1 MANNGDYW
9 SGGGWAAPQNNHMQG
24 LPGTIGAQTANSNY
38 GPLQALADIVG
49 AYWQK
54 KAYEGALGY
63 ASSPEMK
70 NDLDKLTQP
79 VAEKVDV
86 PPEQNGD
93 KAMQNTVQS
102 MQINGQLPNT
112 DWLHKNTPA
121 FELTPIQKMAPG
133 SQSLIKAATDF
144 ANVAQQP
151 GKDTKAKLQAQYD
164 EFAKNQK
171 EHPEWFAGNTYTG
184 GDEKAR
190 VKANLDYAQG
200 KAVADNAYSAR
211 TGKFKSGLEQYGYT
225 GRTRAASWQEVK
237 DRAAGLKSKAMQ
249 MAYKRYGI
257 RGAQMAEPMIDQAIQ
272 DRLQAFSGATL
283 QQARA
288 PIDSFIAQ
296 HTDDLNDPKTYF
308 QLGRMMTDYNIAAKQ
323 MGQPVFDTSLV
334 TQLQKMG
341 EVSVTKSNQG
351 GYTSYIAVKKNG
363 GSFGKDKNGN
373 PVYAVNI
380 MKEAKTPTWK
390 EKADVD
396 IAKGKLIE
404 WIRDHKVREGQ
415 KDRELKET
423 AWWHRNKPQR
433 GSSGGRS
440 GSGTSKAEENIKAN
454 LSEQLNRMKIAVE
467 NNDHDGADAARAAI
481 QKMYDQGK
489 IPVDVYQADG
499 GVYQTMEDLLSR
511 LPEEDDG

>member
-1 MANNGDYW
+1 MAGTGNSYW
-9 SGGGWAAPQNNHMQG
+9 TGGWADGSQNYMRNM
-24 LPGTIGAQTANSNY
+24 PGTLGAQMNGGNY
-38 GPLQALADIVG
+38 GPVQALADILG

-54 KAYEGALGY
+54 QAYEGAIGY

-70 NDLDKLTQP
+70 QDLDKMTEP
-79 VAEKVDV
+79 VYEKVDV
-86 PPEQNGD
+86 PPEQDGD
-93 KAMQNTVQS
+93 KAMQGAVQS
-102 MQINGQLPNT
+102 MQVSGQLPNP

-133 SQSLIKAATDF
+133 SQSLIQAATDL
-144 ANVAQQP
+144 ANTAQQP
-151 GKDTKAKLQAQYD
+151 SAATKAKLQSQYD

-200 KAVADNAYSAR
+200 RAEADNAYSAR
-211 TGKFKSGLEQYGYT
+211 TGRFKSGLEQYGYT

-237 DRAAGLKSKAMQ
+237 DRATDLKSKAMQ

-390 EKADVD
+390 ERQDVQLTKAKIVETNRHNNATESLGR
-396 IAKGKLIE
+396 AKLA
-404 WIRDHKVREGQ
+404 
-415 KDRELKET
+415 ET
-423 AWWHRNKPQR
+423 HRHNVVQESKPTR
-433 GSSGGRS
+433 
-440 GSGTSKAEENIKAN
+440 SGTSKAEENIKAN

>member
-9 SGGGWAAPQNNHMQG
+9 SGGGWAAPQNNYMQG
-24 LPGTIGAQTANSNY
+24 LPGTIGAQTANVNY

-93 KAMQNTVQS
+93 KAMQNAVQS

-112 DWLHKNTPA
+112 DWLRKNTPA
-121 FELTPIQKMAPG
+121 FELTPIQKMVPG
-133 SQSLIKAATDF
+133 SQSLMQAATNF
-144 ANVAQQP
+144 ANEAQQP

-200 KAVADNAYSAR
+200 RAEADNAYSAR
-211 TGKFKSGLEQYGYT
+211 TGRFKTGLEQYGYT
-225 GRTRAASWQEVK
+225 GKARAASFQEVK
-237 DRAAGLKSKAMQ
+237 ERAADLKAKAMQ
-249 MAYKRYGI
+249 AALRRYGV
-257 RGAQMAEPMIDQAIQ
+257 RGAQMAEGLIDSAIQ
-272 DRLQAFSGATL
+272 DRLNAFGGATMA
-283 QQARA
+283 QARV
-288 PIDSFIAQ
+288 PIDNFLAQ
-296 HTDDLNDPKTYF
+296 NADNLNDPKVF
-308 QLGRMMTDYNIAAKQ
+308 MQAGRMMTDYNIAAKQ
-323 MGQPVFDTSLV
+323 MGQPEFDTSLL

-351 GYTSYIAVKKNG
+351 GYTSWVAVKKNG
-363 GSFGKDKNGN
+363 GSFGVDKNGK
-373 PVYAVNI
+373 PIYAVPI

-390 EKADVD
+390 EQQDVGLKKA
-396 IAKGKLIE
+396 KLIE
-404 WIRDHKVREGQ
+404 DNRHHVVTEGQ
-415 KDRELKET
+415 ASQKIGET
-423 AWWHRNKPQR
+423 HRHNVAMENKPTR
-433 GSSGGRS
+433 SGGGSGGGSSKSGGANFN
-440 GSGTSKAEENIKAN
+440 SKKVESKVTDMLAQGQTPTQVK
-454 LSEQLNRMKIAVE
+454 EQLLNAGMSE
-467 NNDHDGADAARAAI
+467 EQADAYLPPSAI
-481 QKMYDQGK
+481 EYYHNVWGD
-489 IPVDVYQADG
+489 DA
-499 GVYQTMEDLLSR
+499 
-511 LPEEDDG
+511 PE

>member
-9 SGGGWAAPQNNHMQG
+9 SGGGWAAPQNNYMQG
-24 LPGTIGAQTANSNY
+24 LPGTIGAQTANVNY

-93 KAMQNTVQS
+93 KAMQNAVQS

-121 FELTPIQKMAPG
+121 FELTPIQKMVPG
-133 SQSLIKAATDF
+133 SQSLMQAATNF
-144 ANVAQQP
+144 ANEAQQP

-211 TGKFKSGLEQYGYT
+211 TGRFKSGLEQYGYT

-237 DRAAGLKSKAMQ
+237 DRAADLKSKAMQ

-363 GSFGKDKNGN
+363 GSFGVDKNGN

-404 WIRDHKVREGQ
+404 WIRDHKVKEGQ

-433 GSSGGRS
+433 GSSGGGS
-440 GSGTSKAEENIKAN
+440 GSGSSKAEETIKEN
-454 LSEQLNRMKIAVE
+454 LSEQLNRMKNAVE
-467 NNDHDGADAARAAI
+467 NNDHDAADEARKAI

-489 IPVDVYQADG
+489 IPLDVWQADG

-511 LPEEDDG
+511 LPEEDEG